1 MLFDNVLM
9 EPKFSKEASLRLLD
23 RETGRTQ
30 LKDLTK
36 EFLNPIEWLYSHL
49 PHGTS
54 FALHPR
60 APTPARPIKQR

>member
-36 EFLNPIEWLYSHL
+36 KVLESD
-49 PHGTS
+49 
-54 FALHPR
+54 
-60 APTPARPIKQR
+60 